1 MCEKS
6 KYYAVIPLEVLHDHR
21 LPAIARNMYADIL
34 SLSQSNGYCWATNEY
49 FEKTYDISKATVKR
63 HIKALRDSGYIDVV
77 INYASNGEVE
87 KRCITPLCIVN
98 PDTSVQTRAGGRF
111 TSEPEVNSEP
121 TLGSNANLPSV
132 QTRAGGRFTSEPE
145 NNINKNNINKNN
157 INTIKG
163 ENKISAQA
171 QDNPDPDIVEAE
183 VLDESEAVQ
192 DSFELVPQQAPATV
206 KQATAYSA
214 EFETFWKA
222 YPIRKVKKRLAY
234 QQWCKTIKHVAVN
247 TIMQGLERVKQ
258 GDITYMPEPMR
269 WLRDERWEDEA
280 DFSELLKNPAVK
292 RERENQFMSNY
303 IRENAQQLA
312 QYNPWE

>member
-1 MCEKS
+1 MTRKKKPEVVKGFFVIQSIWDIEELDVVESLILADIVDMASRKKTYFKS
-6 KYYAVIPLEVLHDHR
+6 NSAIAKHCKCSISKVTK
-21 LPAIARNMYADIL
+21 AIARLIELGYISMSNFDGRKRTLMPNNTLVCGTRVGSTGSSPCEGDYSENTG
-34 SLSQSNGYCWATNEY
+34 SLVCGTRVGSTENYIDN
-49 FEKTYDISKATVKR
+49 KLDNNLDNNLDISILT
-63 HIKALRDSGYIDVV
+63 
-77 INYASNGEVE
+77 
-87 KRCITPLCIVN
+87 
-98 PDTSVQTRAGGRF
+98 
-111 TSEPEVNSEP
+111 
-121 TLGSNANLPSV
+121 
-132 QTRAGGRFTSEPE
+132 
-145 NNINKNNINKNN
+145 
-157 INTIKG
+157 NTIKG

-234 QQWCKTIKHVAVN
+234 QQWCKTIKHVTVN